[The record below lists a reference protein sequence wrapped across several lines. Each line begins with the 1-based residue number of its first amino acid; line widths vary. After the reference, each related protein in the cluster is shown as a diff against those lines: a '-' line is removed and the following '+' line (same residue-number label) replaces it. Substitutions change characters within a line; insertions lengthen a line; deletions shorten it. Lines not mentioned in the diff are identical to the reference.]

1 MANGDD
7 KTIWQE
13 FGPWLRSQRE
23 LTGKARKQ
31 VADAVGIHTVQLARI
46 ETGESGTKRD
56 TLDALIAE
64 LSLDPKQAYIKAGF
78 MPAEDPGADDKQA
91 QAERAAEMIKGFLD
105 MPPDR
110 QAQLLAVMKILRS
123 DHPGLLPKAP
133 IEIVKAEDL
142 TASDV
147 KDTDNTPP

>member
-23 LTGKARKQ
+23 RSGKTRKQ
-31 VADAVGIHTVQLARI
+31 VATAIGIHVVQLARI

-64 LSLDPKQAYIKAGF
+64 LSLDAKEAYIKAGF
-78 MPAEDPGADDKQA
+78 MPAEEIGADDQQTQA
-91 QAERAAEMIKGFLD
+91 AMAAELIENFL
-105 MPPDR
+105 MLPLEK
-110 QAQLLAVMKILRS
+110 QTQLLGIIRVLQTE
-123 DHPGLLPKAP
+123 HPELLKPP
-133 IEIVKAEDL
+133 IEITRAENL
-142 TASDV
+142 TESDV
-147 KDTDNTPP
+147 EIDKDTG